1 MAAMRRIAARC
12 GVLIARALLL
22 ALLVFLP
29 VTVATQTA
37 PAQADPAG
45 PAPAQAPAEETPPEA
60 AAAEQ
65 ATVAEPAP
73 ETPSADASDGADPVA
88 EAAVEPDAPVAAP
101 AASPAARKL
110 IRDTL
115 ADDIAGAGYDELR
128 AEARRLGL
136 DDGGSRREL
145 QARLR
150 RFFALTEA
158 TQPPSQPAQ
167 LVDVRQAAHA
177 EYRSD
182 AAAGGSY
189 LVLRGDVEL
198 VVHDT
203 EADTEH
209 VIRADEVVYQ
219 HDAELLSARGG
230 VEYVVSHGDGEPQLV
245 GAASL
250 AFDLATSK
258 AVFVNGFTR
267 QQRDGGAGPVTFTF
281 AGDTITR
288 LADATIILDGA
299 RFTSSPDPGLPN
311 YEVRAQRMWLLAPGE
326 WGLQG
331 ATLSVG
337 GVPVLYLPFF
347 FLPGDEMVFRPA
359 LGVRDREGLFVNTT
373 LYLIGRRPPEDE
385 PLSVLSLTTPGQY
398 REELHGLFLRRVPTD
413 TPPPDEHY
421 LKLML
426 DLYAR
431 LGLFAG
437 VAGDLPLAESG
448 ALEFLLGV
456 ARSRSIW
463 PVGGSLIATDPVSGR
478 SYWHDSSLF
487 GVTLPLRYGLELAGN
502 LALPEAALT
511 GRLELFSDPDFVTD
525 FGNREER
532 FNWPALIGFK
542 AATEEEP
549 TRRSNL
555 SWDLNARAD
564 FSRLM
569 AADRGAPRLVDQL
582 RLRNAGVRW
591 LWHSR
596 TAAAAGASAGARYD
610 PTRTF
615 FYPSSLRLPLFAQM
629 GGTLLRL
636 PASRAGADQ
645 ADPPDLPGGGL
656 RPRSGAVPAAQD
668 TPAARQPATR
678 GTAPESGEPQALPQS
693 SARSRPRQEAA
704 VRLRY
709 DLRPGVTFEGTHD
722 SADWI
727 TARDVDHTLQ
737 SATVQVAHTTLLQH
751 DADLFGGL
759 LGLDNSL
766 RNTIALQSLV
776 HSADSLPEE
785 QRERLTVETRSRS
798 GATVSLGNRLTL
810 RPLLGQPAWERS
822 ALTYD
827 LDLRLL
833 NVAYVATDDDFR
845 TRWGGW
851 DVDGITRHRLQGV
864 TAVQV
869 ADFPQR
875 LTLSAD
881 LPPRPMFL
889 SASLGLNAGDVSA
902 SASSGLRCRDDPRT
916 TMEDESRSTLQ
927 ECAEWAPQ
935 PLNLSLEA
943 KPLEPL
949 SLRQQLSIDLAYR
962 RIPEDP
968 PAVRVA
974 RSVSSLRL
982 GGLSASLIALP
993 QQRMGREDETL
1004 GLQQLRIDY
1013 AETLGPSYLWRNR
1026 IKLEFTA
1033 RSGWTVNFPD
1043 PRSNRFTFS
1052 TAIAAQVHEFLDLTF
1067 ATASSNERTYLY
1079 VPGWAEDAG
1088 QEPLSPIED
1097 LLWSFAFWDDSLRR
1111 RSNFKIDRMSLSA
1124 VHHLQDW
1131 DLTFA
1136 YIARPKAQ
1144 EDGTIALSSEFSI
1157 VVQWLPVPEIRSRVG
1172 GDDESF
1178 SISE

>member
-1 MAAMRRIAARC
+1 MLA
-12 GVLIARALLL
+12 GALLL
-22 ALLVFLP
+22 AALMFLP
-29 VTVATQTA
+29 LTVATQTA
-37 PAQADPAG
+37 PAEG
-45 PAPAQAPAEETPPEA
+45 APEETTPA
-60 AAAEQ
+60 AAAS
-65 ATVAEPAP
+65 EPALDP
-73 ETPSADASDGADPVA
+73 PAADPSEGGGPVA
-88 EAAVEPDAPVAAP
+88 EAALEPEPPVAAS
-101 AASPAARKL
+101 AASPAAQRL

-115 ADDIAGAGYDELR
+115 ADDIAGAGYDELQ

-136 DDGGSRREL
+136 DDSGSRGEL

-150 RFFALTEA
+150 RYYALPAVTR
-158 TQPPSQPAQ
+158 PPSRPAQ
-167 LVDVRQAAHA
+167 AVEVRQAAHA

-182 AAAGGSY
+182 AATGGSS

-198 VVHDT
+198 VVRDA
-203 EADTEH
+203 EADAEH
-209 VIRADEVVYQ
+209 VIRADEVIYQ

-230 VEYVVSHGDGEPQLV
+230 VEYVVTHGDGEPQTV

-258 AVFVNGFTR
+258 AVFVSGFTR
-267 QQRDGGAGPVTFTF
+267 QQRDGVAGPVTFF
-281 AGDTITR
+281 FGGDTITR
-288 LADATIILDGA
+288 LADATIVLDGA
-299 RFTSSPDPGLPN
+299 RFTSSDPRLPN
-311 YEVRAQRMWLLAPGE
+311 YEVSAERMWLLAPGE

-385 PLSVLSLTTPGQY
+385 PLSVLSLATPGQY
-398 REELHGLFLRRVPTD
+398 REELRGLFLHRVPTD

-431 LGLFAG
+431 LGLFGG
-437 VAGDLPLAESG
+437 VAGDLPLSDNG
-448 ALEFLLGV
+448 RLEFQVGM

-463 PVGGSLIATDPVSGR
+463 PLGGSLIATDPVSGR

-487 GVTLPLRYGLELAGN
+487 GVTLPLRYGLELEGN
-502 LALPEAALT
+502 LALPDVSLT
-511 GRLELFSDPDFVTD
+511 GRVELFSDPEFTTD

-532 FNWPALIGFK
+532 FNWPALIGFE
-542 AATEEEP
+542 AAAEDAP
-549 TRRSNL
+549 TRRTNL

-564 FSRLM
+564 FSRLL
-569 AADRGAPRLVDQL
+569 ATGGSSPRPFDQL

-596 TAAAAGASAGARYD
+596 TAAAPGTSAGARYD

-615 FYPSSLRLPLFAQM
+615 FYPSSLRLPLFAQV

-636 PASRAGADQ
+636 PASPAGAAQEDQ
-645 ADPPDLPGGGL
+645 PDLPGGRL
-656 RPRSGAVPAAQD
+656 RPRSGTVPAAAE
-668 TPAARQPATR
+668 TPPEPEPPAR
-678 GTAPESGEPQALPQS
+678 GTAPESAAPEALPQS
-693 SARSRPRQEAA
+693 STRSRPRQEST

-709 DLRPGVTFEGTHD
+709 DVRPGVTLEGIHD
-722 SADWI
+722 STDWI
-727 TARDVDHTLQ
+727 TARDVDHALR
-737 SATVQVAHTTLLQH
+737 SATVQVAHTTLVQH
-751 DADLFGGL
+751 DADLYGGA
-759 LGLDNSL
+759 LGLANSL
-766 RNTIALQSLV
+766 RHTIALQSLV
-776 HSADSLPEE
+776 HAADSMPDQ
-785 QRERLTVETRSRS
+785 QREQLSDETRSRS
-798 GATVSLGNRLTL
+798 GTTVSLGNRLTL
-810 RPLLGQPAWERS
+810 RPLLGQPAWQRS

-833 NVAYVATDDDFR
+833 NVAYVAADEEFR
-845 TRWGGW
+845 TRWGAW
-851 DVDGITRHRLQGV
+851 DADGITRHRLA
-864 TAVQV
+864 AVAALQV
-869 ADFPQR
+869 ADSPQR

-881 LPPRPMFL
+881 LPPRPLFM
-889 SASLGLNAGDVSA
+889 SASLALEAGDVSA

-916 TMEDESRSTLQ
+916 SMEDESRSTLQ
-927 ECAEWAPQ
+927 ECAEWEPQ

-962 RIPEDP
+962 RVPEDP
-968 PAVRVA
+968 PEARVA

-993 QQRMGREDETL
+993 LPRMGREEETL
-1004 GLQQLRIDY
+1004 GLQQLRIDF

-1026 IKLEFTA
+1026 VELEFTA
-1033 RSGWTVNFPD
+1033 RTGWTVNFPD
-1043 PRSNRFTFS
+1043 PRGNRFTFS
-1052 TAIAAQVHEFLDLTF
+1052 TALTARVHEFLDLTF
-1067 ATASSNERTYLY
+1067 ATASSNDRTYLY
-1079 VPGWAEDAG
+1079 VPGWARDAG

-1097 LLWSFAFWDDSLRR
+1097 LLWSFALWDDSLRR
-1111 RSNFKIDRMSLSA
+1111 RSNFKIDRVSLSA

-1136 YIARPKAQ
+1136 YTARPRAQ
-1144 EDGTIALSSEFSI
+1144 DDGTVALASEFSV

-1172 GDDESF
+1172 ADDEEF
-1178 SISE
+1178 FISE

>member
-1 MAAMRRIAARC
+1 MLGGALMLA
-12 GVLIARALLL
+12 VLL
-22 ALLVFLP
+22 FLP
-29 VTVATQTA
+29 PTVATQTA
-37 PAQADPAG
+37 PAQADPPAPDP
-45 PAPAQAPAEETPPEA
+45 PAPAPTRSQPA
-60 AAAEQ
+60 
-65 ATVAEPAP
+65 ATAEPAP
-73 ETPSADASDGADPVA
+73 DPPSADASDGGAPVA
-88 EAAVEPDAPVAAP
+88 AAAAEPAVPVAAP

-110 IRDTL
+110 IRATL

-136 DDGGSRREL
+136 DDRGSRRAL

-150 RFFALTEA
+150 RFYALPEVSG
-158 TQPPSQPAQ
+158 PPSRPARV
-167 LVDVRQAAHA
+167 VDVRQAVHA

-182 AAAGGSY
+182 PATGGNY

-198 VVHDT
+198 VVQDV

-209 VIRADEVVYQ
+209 AIRADEVIYH

-230 VEYVVSHGDGEPQLV
+230 VEYVVTQGDGEPQRV
-245 GAASL
+245 GAAGL

-258 AVFVNGFTR
+258 AVFVDGFTR
-267 QQRDGGAGPVTFTF
+267 QQRDGVAGPVTFSF

-299 RFTSSPDPGLPN
+299 RFTSSADPRLPN

-373 LYLIGRRPPEDE
+373 LYLIGRRPPDDE
-385 PLSVLSLTTPGQY
+385 PLSVLSLTAPGQY
-398 REELHGLFLRRVPTD
+398 DEELRGLFLRRVPTD
-413 TPPPDEHY
+413 DPPSDEHY

-426 DLYAR
+426 DLYSR
-431 LGLFAG
+431 LGLFTG
-437 VAGDLPLAESG
+437 VAGDLPLAADG
-448 ALEFLLGV
+448 TLEFRLGV

-463 PVGGSLIATDPVSGR
+463 PLGGSFISSDPVSGR
-478 SYWHDSSLF
+478 SHWHDSSLF
-487 GVTLPLRYGLELAGN
+487 GVTLPLRYELELAGD
-502 LALPEAALT
+502 LTLPDASLS
-511 GRLELFSDPDFVTD
+511 GRVELFSDPDFTTD

-542 AATEEEP
+542 AATEEDP
-549 TRRSNL
+549 TRRTNL

-564 FSRLM
+564 LSRLL
-569 AADRGAPRLVDQL
+569 AAGRSAPRPIDQL

-596 TAAAAGASAGARYD
+596 TAAAPGTSAGARYD

-615 FYPSSLRLPLFAQM
+615 FYPSSLRVPLFVQM

-636 PASRAGADQ
+636 PASPADAVQ
-645 ADPPDLPGGGL
+645 EDPPELPGGRL
-656 RPRSGAVPAAQD
+656 RPRAGTEPAPEE
-668 TPAARQPATR
+668 TPPEPVAPAR
-678 GTAPESGEPQALPQS
+678 GTAPESAAPEALPQS
-693 SARSRPRQEAA
+693 SARSRPQQEST

-722 SADWI
+722 SARWF
-727 TARDVDHTLQ
+727 TAREVDHALE
-737 SATVQVAHTTLLQH
+737 SATVQVAHTTLVRH
-751 DADLFGGL
+751 DADLYGGV
-759 LGLDNSL
+759 LGLANSL
-766 RNTIALQSLV
+766 RHTIALQSLV
-776 HSADSLPEE
+776 HTAETMPDQ
-785 QRERLTVETRSRS
+785 QRERLDIQTRSRS
-798 GATVSLGNRLTL
+798 GSTVSLGNRLTL

-822 ALTYD
+822 AVTYD

-833 NVAYVATDDDFR
+833 DVAYVEADDDFR
-845 TRWGGW
+845 SRWGSW
-851 DVDGITRHRLQGV
+851 DVDGITRHRLA
-864 TAVQV
+864 AVAALQV

-889 SASLGLNAGDVSA
+889 SAALALSAGDVTA
-902 SASSGLRCRDDPRT
+902 AASSGLRCRDDPRT
-916 TMEDESRSTLQ
+916 SMEDESRATLD

-962 RIPEDP
+962 RLPEDP
-968 PAVRVA
+968 PAARVA

-993 QQRMGREDETL
+993 LQRMGRDEETL
-1004 GLQQLRIDY
+1004 GLQQLRFDY
-1013 AETLGPSYLWRNR
+1013 TETLGPGYLWRNR

-1033 RSGWTVNFPD
+1033 RAGWTVNFPD

-1052 TAIAAQVHEFLDLTF
+1052 TAFTARVHEFLDLTF
-1067 ATASSNERTYLY
+1067 ATASSNERTYRY
-1079 VPGWAEDAG
+1079 FPDWARDAG
-1088 QEPLSPIED
+1088 EEPLNPIED
-1097 LLWSFAFWDDSLRR
+1097 LLWSFAFWDESLRL
-1111 RSNFKIDRMSLSA
+1111 RSNFKIDRLSLSA

-1131 DLTFA
+1131 DLTFD
-1136 YIARPKAQ
+1136 YSVRPRAQ
-1144 EDGTIALSSEFSI
+1144 EDGIIALSSEFSI
-1157 VVQWLPVPEIRSRVG
+1157 VVQWLPVPEIRSLVG
-1172 GDDESF
+1172 GDDEEF
-1178 SISE
+1178 FISE

>member
-1 MAAMRRIAARC
+1 ML
-12 GVLIARALLL
+12 GGALML
-22 ALLVFLP
+22 ATLMFLP
-29 VTVATQTA
+29 LTVATQTA
-37 PAQADPAG
+37 PARTDPPEPDP
-45 PAPAQAPAEETPPEA
+45 PAPTPAEAAPEGTPPA
-60 AAAEQ
+60 ATASEQ
-65 ATVAEPAP
+65 ATASERTTAAEPALKNP
-73 ETPSADASDGADPVA
+73 PADASDGAAPVV
-88 EAAVEPDAPVAAP
+88 EAAAEPELPVVAP
-101 AASPAARKL
+101 AASPAAREL
-110 IRDTL
+110 IRATL

-136 DDGGSRREL
+136 DDRGSRRDL
-145 QARLR
+145 QVRLR
-150 RFFALTEA
+150 RFYALPEVSGPTV
-158 TQPPSQPAQ
+158 PPAQ
-167 LVDVRQAAHA
+167 VVEVRQAAHA

-182 AAAGGSY
+182 AATGGSY
-189 LVLRGDVEL
+189 LVLRGDVDL
-198 VVHDT
+198 VVRDT
-203 EADTEH
+203 ETDTEH
-209 VIRADEVVYQ
+209 VIRADEVIYQ
-219 HDAELLSARGG
+219 HDAELLSARGE
-230 VEYVVSHGDGEPQLV
+230 VEYEVTQGDGEPQLV

-267 QQRDGGAGPVTFTF
+267 QQRDGDAGPVTFTF

-299 RFTSSPDPGLPN
+299 RFTSSHDPRLPN
-311 YEVRAQRMWLLAPGE
+311 YEVSAQRMWLFAPGE
-326 WGLQG
+326 WGLQA

-359 LGVRDREGLFVNTT
+359 FGVRDREGLFVNTT
-373 LYLIGRRPPEDE
+373 LYLIGRRPPGDE
-385 PLSVLSLTTPGQY
+385 PLSVLSPDDPGQY
-398 REELHGLFLRRVPTD
+398 REELRGLFLRRVPTD

-431 LGLFAG
+431 LGLFMG

-448 ALEFLLGV
+448 ALEFQVGV

-463 PVGGSLIATDPVSGR
+463 PLGGSRIASDPVSGR

-487 GVTLPLRYGLELAGN
+487 GVTLPLRYGMELAGN
-502 LALPEAALT
+502 LALPDVSLS
-511 GRLELFSDPDFVTD
+511 GRVELFSDPDFTTD

-532 FNWPALIGFK
+532 FNWPALIGFT
-542 AATEEEP
+542 AAVEDAP
-549 TRRSNL
+549 ARRTNL
-555 SWDLNARAD
+555 SWDLDTRAD
-564 FSRLM
+564 FSRLLT
-569 AADRGAPRLVDQL
+569 AGRSASRPVDSL

-596 TAAAAGASAGARYD
+596 TAAAPGTSAGARYD

-629 GGTLLRL
+629 GGTLLQL
-636 PASRAGADQ
+636 PASPAGTVQD
-645 ADPPDLPGGGL
+645 DPPDLPGGRL
-656 RPRSGAVPAAQD
+656 RPRSGTAPATEE
-668 TPAARQPATR
+668 TPAGPEPPARGAAPQSS
-678 GTAPESGEPQALPQS
+678 APEALPQS
-693 SARSRPRQEAA
+693 SARSRPRQEST

-722 SADWI
+722 SAGWT
-727 TARDVDHTLQ
+727 TARDVDHALE
-737 SATVQVAHTTLLQH
+737 SATVQVAHTTLVQH
-751 DADLFGGL
+751 DADLYGGV

-766 RNTIALQSLV
+766 RNTMALQSLV
-776 HSADSLPEE
+776 HTAATMPDQ

-798 GATVSLGNRLTL
+798 AITVSLGNRLTL
-810 RPLLGQPAWERS
+810 RPLLRQPAWERS

-833 NVAYVATDDDFR
+833 NVAYVDTDDDFR
-845 TRWGGW
+845 TRWGSW
-851 DVDGITRHRLQGV
+851 DVDAITRHRLAAV
-864 TAVQV
+864 AAVQV

-889 SASLGLNAGDVSA
+889 SASLALSAGDVSA
-902 SASSGLRCRDDPRT
+902 SASTGLRCRDDPRT
-916 TMEDESRSTLQ
+916 DVEDESRSTLE

-949 SLRQQLSIDLAYR
+949 SLRQRLSIDLAYR
-962 RIPEDP
+962 RVPEDP
-968 PAVRVA
+968 PAARVA

-982 GGLSASLIALP
+982 GGLNASLIALP
-993 QQRMGREDETL
+993 LPRVGREEETL
-1004 GLQQLRIDY
+1004 GLQQFRIDY

-1026 IKLEFTA
+1026 IRLEFTVGA
-1033 RSGWTVNFPD
+1033 GWTVNFPD
-1043 PRSNRFTFS
+1043 PRSNHFTFS
-1052 TAIAAQVHEFLDLTF
+1052 TALAARVHEFLDLSF

-1088 QEPLSPIED
+1088 QEPLSPVED
-1097 LLWSFAFWDDSLRR
+1097 LLWSFAFWDDGLRR
-1111 RSNFKIDRMSLSA
+1111 RSNFKIDRMSVSA

-1136 YIARPKAQ
+1136 YTARPKAQ
-1144 EDGTIALSSEFSI
+1144 DDGTVALSSEFSV

-1172 GDDESF
+1172 ADDEEF
-1178 SISE
+1178 FISE

>member
-1 MAAMRRIAARC
+1 MI
-12 GVLIARALLL
+12 
-22 ALLVFLP
+22 LP

-37 PAQADPAG
+37 PAE
-45 PAPAQAPAEETPPEA
+45 PAPEETPPATAVPEPPSVDASDDGNPVVEA
-60 AAAEQ
+60 AAAPQ
-65 ATVAEPAP
+65 V
-73 ETPSADASDGADPVA
+73 
-88 EAAVEPDAPVAAP
+88 PVAAP
-101 AASPAARKL
+101 AASPAAREL
-110 IRDTL
+110 IRATL

-136 DDGGSRREL
+136 DDRGSRRDL

-150 RFFALTEA
+150 RFYALPE
-158 TQPPSQPAQ
+158 QSRPPSQPAQ
-167 LVDVRQAAHA
+167 VVDVRRAVHA
-177 EYRSD
+177 EYRT
-182 AAAGGSY
+182 AAATGGSY

-198 VVHDT
+198 VVQDA

-209 VIRADEVVYQ
+209 VIRADEVIYH

-230 VEYVVSHGDGEPQLV
+230 VEYVVTQGDGEPQRV

-258 AVFVNGFTR
+258 AVFVDGFTR
-267 QQRDGGAGPVTFTF
+267 QQRDGVAGPVTFSF

-288 LADATIILDGA
+288 LADGTIILDGA
-299 RFTSSPDPGLPN
+299 RFTSSEPRLPN

-359 LGVRDREGLFVNTT
+359 VGVRDREGLFVNTT
-373 LYLIGRRPPEDE
+373 LYLIGRRPPDDE
-385 PLSVLSLTTPGQY
+385 PLSVLSLTAPGQY
-398 REELHGLFLRRVPTD
+398 DEELRGLFLRRVPTD
-413 TPPPDEHY
+413 DPPSDEHY

-431 LGLFAG
+431 LGMFTG
-437 VAGDLPLAESG
+437 VAGNLPLAEDG
-448 ALEFLLGV
+448 TLEFQLGV

-463 PVGGSLIATDPVSGR
+463 PLGGSFIASDPVSGR
-478 SYWHDSSLF
+478 SHWHHSSLF
-487 GVTLPLRYGLELAGN
+487 GVTLPLRYGLELDGN
-502 LALPEAALT
+502 LTLPDVSLT
-511 GRLELFSDPDFVTD
+511 GRVELFSDPDFTTD

-532 FNWPALIGFK
+532 FNWPALLGFN
-542 AATEEEP
+542 AASEDAP
-549 TRRSNL
+549 TRRTNL

-564 FSRLM
+564 FSRLL
-569 AADRGAPRLVDQL
+569 AAGRSAPRPIDQL

-596 TAAAAGASAGARYD
+596 TAAAPGTSAGARYD

-636 PASRAGADQ
+636 PAGPADTVQ
-645 ADPPDLPGGGL
+645 DDQPDLPGGRL
-656 RPRSGAVPAAQD
+656 RPPEELPAEPEPRA
-668 TPAARQPATR
+668 R
-678 GTAPESGEPQALPQS
+678 GTAPDSAAPEALPQS
-693 SARSRPRQEAA
+693 STRSRPQQEST

-722 SADWI
+722 SARWI
-727 TARDVDHTLQ
+727 TVRDVDHALE
-737 SATVQVAHTTLLQH
+737 SATVQVAHTTLVQH
-751 DADLFGGL
+751 DADLYGGV

-766 RNTIALQSLV
+766 RNTITLQSLV
-776 HSADSLPEE
+776 HTAETMPDQ
-785 QRERLTVETRSRS
+785 QRERLTVATRSRS
-798 GATVSLGNRLTL
+798 GITVSLGNRLTL
-810 RPLLGQPAWERS
+810 RPLLGRPAWERS
-822 ALTYD
+822 AVTYD

-833 NVAYVATDDDFR
+833 NVAYVETDDDFR
-845 TRWGGW
+845 SRWGSW
-851 DVDGITRHRLQGV
+851 DVDGITRHRLA
-864 TAVQV
+864 AVAALQV
-869 ADFPQR
+869 ADSPQR

-889 SASLGLNAGDVSA
+889 SAGLALSAGDVTA
-902 SASSGLRCRDDPRT
+902 SASTGLRCRDDPRT
-916 TMEDESRSTLQ
+916 SMEDESRSTL
-927 ECAEWAPQ
+927 EDCAEWTPQ

-962 RIPEDP
+962 RVPEDP
-968 PAVRVA
+968 PVARVA

-982 GGLSASLIALP
+982 GGLNASLIALP
-993 QQRMGREDETL
+993 LQRMGRDEETL

-1013 AETLGPSYLWRNR
+1013 TETLGPSYLWRNR
-1026 IKLEFTA
+1026 IRLEFTA
-1033 RSGWTVNFPD
+1033 RAGWTVNFPD

-1052 TAIAAQVHEFLDLTF
+1052 TGLTARVHEFLDLTF

-1079 VPGWAEDAG
+1079 VPTWAREAG
-1088 QEPLSPIED
+1088 QEPLNPIED
-1097 LLWSFAFWDDSLRR
+1097 LLWSFAFWDDSLRL
-1111 RSNFKIDRMSLSA
+1111 RSNFKVDRLSLSA

-1131 DLTFA
+1131 DLTFD
-1136 YIARPKAQ
+1136 YSVRPRAQ
-1144 EDGTIALSSEFSI
+1144 EDGIIALSSEFSI
-1157 VVQWLPVPEIRSRVG
+1157 VVQWLPVPEIRSLVG
-1172 GDDESF
+1172 AEDEEF
-1178 SISE
+1178 FISE

>member
-1 MAAMRRIAARC
+1 ME
-12 GVLIARALLL
+12 
-22 ALLVFLP
+22 P
-29 VTVATQTA
+29 
-37 PAQADPAG
+37 
-45 PAPAQAPAEETPPEA
+45 
-60 AAAEQ
+60 AAEPQ
-65 ATVAEPAP
+65 V
-73 ETPSADASDGADPVA
+73 
-88 EAAVEPDAPVAAP
+88 PVAAS
-101 AASPAARKL
+101 AASPAARAL
-110 IRDTL
+110 IRATL

-136 DDGGSRREL
+136 DDRGSRRDL

-150 RFFALTEA
+150 RFHALPEVSVT
-158 TQPPSQPAQ
+158 PSQPAQ
-167 LVDVRQAAHA
+167 VVDVRQAVHA

-182 AAAGGSY
+182 AATGGSY

-198 VVHDT
+198 VVQDA
-203 EADTEH
+203 EADAEH
-209 VIRADEVVYQ
+209 VIRADEVIYH

-230 VEYVVSHGDGEPQLV
+230 VEYVVAHGDGEPQLV

-258 AVFVNGFTR
+258 AVFVDGFTR
-267 QQRDGGAGPVTFTF
+267 QQRDGVAGPVTFSF

-299 RFTSSPDPGLPN
+299 RFTSSADPRLPN

-331 ATLSVG
+331 ATLLVG

-373 LYLIGRRPPEDE
+373 LYLIGRRPPDDE
-385 PLSVLSLTTPGQY
+385 PLSVLSLTAPGQY
-398 REELHGLFLRRVPTD
+398 DEELRGLFLRRVPTD
-413 TPPPDEHY
+413 DPPADEHY

-431 LGLFAG
+431 LGLFTG
-437 VAGDLPLAESG
+437 VAGDLPLADDG
-448 ALEFLLGV
+448 ALQFQLGV

-463 PVGGSLIATDPVSGR
+463 PLGGSFIASDPVSGR
-478 SYWHDSSLF
+478 SHWHDSSLF

-502 LALPEAALT
+502 LTLPDVSLT
-511 GRLELFSDPDFVTD
+511 GSVELFSDPDFTTD

-532 FNWPALIGFK
+532 FNWPALLGFK
-542 AATEEEP
+542 AATEDAP
-549 TRRSNL
+549 TRRTNL
-555 SWDLNARAD
+555 SWDLDARAD
-564 FSRLM
+564 FSRM
-569 AADRGAPRLVDQL
+569 LVAGRSPPGPIDQL

-596 TAAAAGASAGARYD
+596 TAAAPGTSAGARYD

-615 FYPSSLRLPLFAQM
+615 FYPSSLRLPLFVQM

-636 PASRAGADQ
+636 PASPGGTVQ
-645 ADPPDLPGGGL
+645 EDPPDLPGGRL
-656 RPRSGAVPAAQD
+656 RPRSGTEP
-668 TPAARQPATR
+668 
-678 GTAPESGEPQALPQS
+678 APEGTREPEPQAAAPEALPQS
-693 SARSRPRQEAA
+693 STRSRPQQEST

-722 SADWI
+722 SARWI
-727 TARDVDHTLQ
+727 TVRDVDNALE
-737 SATVQVAHTTLLQH
+737 SATVQVAHTTLVRH
-751 DADLFGGL
+751 DADLYGGV

-766 RNTIALQSLV
+766 RHTVALQSLV
-776 HSADSLPEE
+776 HTAETMPDQ
-785 QRERLTVETRSRS
+785 QRERLTVQTRSRS
-798 GATVSLGNRLTL
+798 SSTVSLGNRLTL

-822 ALTYD
+822 AVTYD

-833 NVAYVATDDDFR
+833 NVAYVEADDDFR
-845 TRWGGW
+845 SRWGSW
-851 DVDGITRHRLQGV
+851 DVDGITRNRLA
-864 TAVQV
+864 AVAALQV
-869 ADFPQR
+869 ADSPQR

-889 SASLGLNAGDVSA
+889 SAGLALSAGDVTA
-902 SASSGLRCRDDPRT
+902 SASTGLRCRDDPRT
-916 TMEDESRSTLQ
+916 SLEDESRSTL
-927 ECAEWAPQ
+927 EDCAEWAPQ

-962 RIPEDP
+962 RVPEDP
-968 PAVRVA
+968 PAARVA

-982 GGLSASLIALP
+982 GGLNASLIALP
-993 QQRMGREDETL
+993 LQRMGRDEETL

-1013 AETLGPSYLWRNR
+1013 TETLGPGYLWRNR
-1026 IKLEFTA
+1026 IRLEFTA
-1033 RSGWTVNFPD
+1033 RAGWTVNFPD

-1052 TAIAAQVHEFLDLTF
+1052 TAFTARVHEFLDLTF
-1067 ATASSNERTYLY
+1067 ATASSNERTYRY
-1079 VPGWAEDAG
+1079 FPDWAREAG
-1088 QEPLSPIED
+1088 QEPLNPIED
-1097 LLWSFAFWDDSLRR
+1097 LLWSFAFWDDNLRL
-1111 RSNFKIDRMSLSA
+1111 RSNFKVDRLSLSA

-1131 DLTFA
+1131 DLTFD
-1136 YIARPKAQ
+1136 YSVRPRAQ
-1144 EDGTIALSSEFSI
+1144 EDGVIALSSEFSI
-1157 VVQWLPVPEIRSRVG
+1157 VVQWLPVPEIRSLVG
-1172 GDDESF
+1172 GDDEEF
-1178 SISE
+1178 FISE

>member
-1 MAAMRRIAARC
+1 MA
-12 GVLIARALLL
+12 ALLL
-22 ALLVFLP
+22 LP
-29 VTVATQTA
+29 RIVATQTA
-37 PAQADPAG
+37 PVQDP
-45 PAPAQAPAEETPPEA
+45 PDA
-60 AAAEQ
+60 AAAATAPEQ
-65 ATVAEPAP
+65 ATAAEPAAA
-73 ETPSADASDGADPVA
+73 TPSADATDGATAVVEASAEPQVPV
-88 EAAVEPDAPVAAP
+88 VAP

-110 IRDTL
+110 IRATL

-136 DDGGSRREL
+136 DDRGSRRDL

-150 RFFALTEA
+150 RFYALPEEVSG
-158 TQPPSQPAQ
+158 PPSQPAQ
-167 LVDVRQAAHA
+167 VVDVRQAVHA
-177 EYRSD
+177 EYRGD
-182 AAAGGSY
+182 AATGGSY
-189 LVLRGDVEL
+189 LVLRGAVEL
-198 VVHDT
+198 VVQD
-203 EADTEH
+203 ADADSEH
-209 VIRADEVVYQ
+209 VIRADEVIYH

-230 VEYVVSHGDGEPQLV
+230 VEYVVTHGDGEPQLV

-258 AVFVNGFTR
+258 AVFVDGFTR
-267 QQRDGGAGPVTFTF
+267 QQRDGVAGPVTFSF

-299 RFTSSPDPGLPN
+299 RFTSSHPRLPN
-311 YEVRAQRMWLLAPGE
+311 YEVRAERMWLLAPGE

-331 ATLSVG
+331 ATLYVG

-347 FLPGDEMVFRPA
+347 FLPGDEMVLRPA

-398 REELHGLFLRRVPTD
+398 REELRGLFLRRVPTD
-413 TPPPDEHY
+413 EPPSDEHY

-448 ALEFLLGV
+448 ALEFQLGV

-463 PVGGSLIATDPVSGR
+463 PLGGSLIASDPVSGR

-502 LALPEAALT
+502 LALPDVSLT
-511 GRLELFSDPDFVTD
+511 GRVELFSDPEFTTD

-532 FNWPALIGFK
+532 FNWPALIGFT
-542 AATEEEP
+542 AAAEDAP
-549 TRRSNL
+549 TRRTNL

-564 FSRLM
+564 FSGLLAPGRS
-569 AADRGAPRLVDQL
+569 APRPIDQL
-582 RLRNAGVRW
+582 SVRNAGVRW

-596 TAAAAGASAGARYD
+596 TAAAPGTSAGARHD

-636 PASRAGADQ
+636 PASPAGAVQ
-645 ADPPDLPGGGL
+645 EAPPDLPGGRL
-656 RPRSGAVPAAQD
+656 RPRSGMVSATEEAPTDPEPPA
-668 TPAARQPATR
+668 R
-678 GTAPESGEPQALPQS
+678 GTAPEAAAPEALPQS
-693 SARSRPRQEAA
+693 STRSRPQQEST

-722 SADWI
+722 SARWN
-727 TARDVDHTLQ
+727 TARDVDHALE
-737 SATVQVAHTTLLQH
+737 SATVQVAHTTLVQH
-751 DADLFGGL
+751 DADLYGGV

-766 RNTIALQSLV
+766 RNTITLQSLV
-776 HSADSLPEE
+776 HTAENMPDP

-798 GATVSLGNRLTL
+798 GITVSLGNRLTL
-810 RPLLGQPAWERS
+810 RPLLGQPALERS
-822 ALTYD
+822 AVTYD

-833 NVAYVATDDDFR
+833 NLAYVAADEDFR
-845 TRWGGW
+845 TRWGSW
-851 DVDGITRHRLQGV
+851 DIDGITRHRLA
-864 TAVQV
+864 AVAALQV

-881 LPPRPMFL
+881 LPPRPMLL
-889 SASLGLNAGDVSA
+889 SAGLALSAGDVSA
-902 SASSGLRCRDDPRT
+902 SASTGVRCRDDPRT
-916 TMEDESRSTLQ
+916 GMEDESRSPLG
-927 ECAEWAPQ
+927 ECAEWEPQ

-962 RIPEDP
+962 RVPEDA
-968 PAVRVA
+968 PAARVA

-982 GGLSASLIALP
+982 GGLNASLIALP
-993 QQRMGREDETL
+993 LQRTGREEETL

-1013 AETLGPSYLWRNR
+1013 TETLGPSYLWRDR
-1026 IKLEFTA
+1026 IRLEFTA
-1033 RSGWTVNFPD
+1033 RAGWTVNFPD

-1052 TAIAAQVHEFLDLTF
+1052 TAFTARVHEFLDLTF
-1067 ATASSNERTYLY
+1067 ATASSNERTYRY
-1079 VPGWAEDAG
+1079 FPDWARDAG
-1088 QEPLSPIED
+1088 QEPLNPIED
-1097 LLWSFAFWDDSLRR
+1097 LLWSFAFWDDSLRL
-1111 RSNFKIDRMSLSA
+1111 RSNFKIDRLSLSA

-1131 DLTFA
+1131 DLTFD
-1136 YIARPKAQ
+1136 YSVRPRAQ
-1144 EDGTIALSSEFSI
+1144 EDGVIALSSEFSI
-1157 VVQWLPVPEIRSRVG
+1157 VVQWLPVPEIRSSLG
-1172 GDDESF
+1172 GDDDEF
-1178 SISE
+1178 FISE

>member
-1 MAAMRRIAARC
+1 MRRIAAR
-12 GVLIARALLL
+12 GRRRRALLGGAVML
-22 ALLVFLP
+22 AALLFLP
-29 VTVATQTA
+29 LTVATQNA
-37 PAQADPAG
+37 
-45 PAPAQAPAEETPPEA
+45 PAPADPPDPDPAEPAPAAAVPERAPPA
-60 AAAEQ
+60 ATAPEQAAE
-65 ATVAEPAP
+65 AGPAP
-73 ETPSADASDGADPVA
+73 ETPSGDAPEGAAPDV
-88 EAAVEPDAPVAAP
+88 EAAAQPRVPVTAP
-101 AASPAARKL
+101 AASPAAREL
-110 IRDTL
+110 IRATL

-136 DDGGSRREL
+136 DDRGNRRAL

-150 RFFALTEA
+150 RFYALPEVSG
-158 TQPPSQPAQ
+158 PPSQPARV
-167 LVDVRQAAHA
+167 VDVRQAVHA

-182 AAAGGSY
+182 PATGGSH

-198 VVHDT
+198 VVQDA
-203 EADTEH
+203 EAETEH
-209 VIRADEVVYQ
+209 VIRADEVIYH

-230 VEYVVSHGDGEPQLV
+230 VEYVVTHGAGEPQRV

-258 AVFVNGFTR
+258 AVFVDGFTR
-267 QQRDGGAGPVTFTF
+267 QQRDGVAGPVTFSF

-299 RFTSSPDPGLPN
+299 RFTSSDPRLPN

-373 LYLIGRRPPEDE
+373 LYLIGRRPPDDE
-385 PLSVLSLTTPGQY
+385 PFSVLSLAAPGQY
-398 REELHGLFLRRVPTD
+398 DEELRGLFLRRVPTD
-413 TPPPDEHY
+413 DPPADEHY

-431 LGLFAG
+431 LGLFTG
-437 VAGDLPLAESG
+437 VAADLPLAADG
-448 ALEFLLGV
+448 TLQFQLGV
-456 ARSRSIW
+456 ARSRSVWPLGGSFIASD
-463 PVGGSLIATDPVSGR
+463 PVGGR
-478 SYWHDSSLF
+478 SRWHDSSLF
-487 GVTLPLRYGLELAGN
+487 GVTLPLRYGVELDGN
-502 LALPEAALT
+502 LTLPEVSLT
-511 GRLELFSDPDFVTD
+511 GRVELFSDPDFTTD

-542 AATEEEP
+542 AAAEEEDA
-549 TRRSNL
+549 TRRTSL

-564 FSRLM
+564 FSRLL
-569 AADRGAPRLVDQL
+569 AAGRGAPRPLEQL

-596 TAAAAGASAGARYD
+596 TAAASGTSAGARYD

-636 PASRAGADQ
+636 PASPAGAVQ
-645 ADPPDLPGGGL
+645 EDPPDLPGGRL
-656 RPRSGAVPAAQD
+656 RPRP
-668 TPAARQPATR
+668 
-678 GTAPESGEPQALPQS
+678 GTAPAPAPEETPTEPEPRSAAREALPQS
-693 SARSRPRQEAA
+693 SARSRPRQEST
-704 VRLRY
+704 VRLSY

-722 SADWI
+722 SARWI
-727 TARDVDHTLQ
+727 TARDVDHALE
-737 SATVQVAHTTLLQH
+737 SATVQVAHTTLVRH
-751 DADLFGGL
+751 HADLYGGV

-766 RNTIALQSLV
+766 RHSIALQSLV
-776 HSADSLPEE
+776 HTAATMPEQ
-785 QRERLTVETRSRS
+785 QRERLTVQTRSRS
-798 GATVSLGNRLTL
+798 GSTVSLGNRLTL
-810 RPLLGQPAWERS
+810 RPLLRQPAWERS
-822 ALTYD
+822 AVTYD

-833 NVAYVATDDDFR
+833 NVAYVEADDDFR
-845 TRWGGW
+845 SRWGSW
-851 DVDGITRHRLQGV
+851 DVDGITRHRLA
-864 TAVQV
+864 AVAALQV
-869 ADFPQR
+869 ADSPQR

-881 LPPRPMFL
+881 LPPRPMLL
-889 SASLGLNAGDVSA
+889 SASVGLSAGDVTA

-916 TMEDESRSTLQ
+916 GMEDESKSTLQ

-949 SLRQQLSIDLAYR
+949 SLRQQLSVDLAYR
-962 RIPEDP
+962 RVPEDP
-968 PAVRVA
+968 PAARVA

-982 GGLSASLIALP
+982 GGLNASLIALP
-993 QQRMGREDETL
+993 LQRMGRDEETL

-1013 AETLGPSYLWRNR
+1013 TETLGPGYLWHNR
-1026 IKLEFTA
+1026 IMLQFTA
-1033 RSGWTVNFPD
+1033 RAGWTVNFPD

-1052 TAIAAQVHEFLDLTF
+1052 TALTARVHEFLDLTF
-1067 ATASSNERTYLY
+1067 ATASSNERTWRYF
-1079 VPGWAEDAG
+1079 PDWARDAG
-1088 QEPLSPIED
+1088 QEPLNPLED
-1097 LLWSFAFWDDSLRR
+1097 LLWSFAFWDDSLRL
-1111 RSNFKIDRMSLSA
+1111 RSNFKVDRVSLSA

-1136 YIARPKAQ
+1136 YSVRPRAQ
-1144 EDGTIALSSEFSI
+1144 EDGIIALSSEFSI
-1157 VVQWLPVPEIRSRVG
+1157 VVQWLPVPEIRSLVG
-1172 GDDESF
+1172 GDDEEF
-1178 SISE
+1178 FISE

>member
-1 MAAMRRIAARC
+1 MLA
-12 GVLIARALLL
+12 ALL
-22 ALLVFLP
+22 FLP
-29 VTVATQTA
+29 LTVATQTA
-37 PAQADPAG
+37 PAQADPPAPDP
-45 PAPAQAPAEETPPEA
+45 PAPAPTPS
-60 AAAEQ
+60 EQ
-65 ATVAEPAP
+65 ASTAEPAP
-73 ETPSADASDGADPVA
+73 DPPSADASDDGTPVA
-88 EAAVEPDAPVAAP
+88 EAAAEPRVPVAAP

-110 IRDTL
+110 IRATL
-115 ADDIAGAGYDELR
+115 AEDIAGAGYDELR

-136 DDGGSRREL
+136 DDRGRRRDL

-150 RFFALTEA
+150 RFYGLPEVSG
-158 TQPPSQPAQ
+158 PPAPPAQ
-167 LVDVRQAAHA
+167 VVDVRRAVQA

-182 AAAGGSY
+182 VATGGSQ
-189 LVLRGDVEL
+189 LVLRGAVEL
-198 VVHDT
+198 VVQDA
-203 EADTEH
+203 EAETEH
-209 VIRADEVVYQ
+209 VIRADEVIYH

-230 VEYVVSHGDGEPQLV
+230 VEYVVTHGTGEPQLV

-258 AVFVNGFTR
+258 AVFVDGFTR
-267 QQRDGGAGPVTFTF
+267 QQRDGVAGPVSFSF

-299 RFTSSPDPGLPN
+299 RFTSSVDPRLPN

-331 ATLSVG
+331 ATLFVG

-373 LYLIGRRPPEDE
+373 LYLIGRRPPDDE
-385 PLSVLSLTTPGQY
+385 PLSVLSLIAPGQY
-398 REELHGLFLRRVPTD
+398 REEQRGLFLRRVPTD
-413 TPPPDEHY
+413 DPPSDEHY

-431 LGLFAG
+431 LGLFTG
-437 VAGDLPLAESG
+437 VAGNLPLAEDG
-448 ALEFLLGV
+448 ALEFQLGV
-456 ARSRSIW
+456 ARSRSVW
-463 PVGGSLIATDPVSGR
+463 PLGGSFIATDPVSGR
-478 SYWHDSSLF
+478 SHWHDSSLF

-502 LALPEAALT
+502 LTLPDVSLT
-511 GRLELFSDPDFVTD
+511 GRVELFSDPDFTID

-532 FNWPALIGFK
+532 FNWPALLGFR
-542 AATEEEP
+542 AEAEDAP
-549 TRRSNL
+549 MRRTNL

-564 FSRLM
+564 FSGLL
-569 AADRGAPRLVDQL
+569 AAGRSAPRPLDRLLV
-582 RLRNAGVRW
+582 RNAGVRW

-596 TAAAAGASAGARYD
+596 TAAAPGTSAGARYD

-636 PASRAGADQ
+636 PASPAGAVPE
-645 ADPPDLPGGGL
+645 DPPDLPGGGL
-656 RPRSGAVPAAQD
+656 RPRPGTEPAPEETPPEAESPARGAAPEPAA
-668 TPAARQPATR
+668 
-678 GTAPESGEPQALPQS
+678 PEALPQS
-693 SARSRPRQEAA
+693 PTQSRPRQEST

-722 SADWI
+722 SARWI
-727 TARDVDHTLQ
+727 TPRDVDQALE
-737 SATVQVAHTTLLQH
+737 SATVQVAHTTLVQH
-751 DADLFGGL
+751 DADLYGGV

-776 HSADSLPEE
+776 HSAETMPDQ
-785 QRERLTVETRSRS
+785 QRERLTVATRSRS
-798 GATVSLGNRLTL
+798 GLTVSLGNRLTL
-810 RPLLGQPAWERS
+810 RPLLRRPAWEQS
-822 ALTYD
+822 VVTYD

-833 NVAYVATDDDFR
+833 NVAYVETDDDFR
-845 TRWGGW
+845 TRWGSW
-851 DVDGITRHRLQGV
+851 DVDGITRHRLAAG
-864 TAVQV
+864 AALQV
-869 ADFPQR
+869 ADLPQR

-889 SASLGLNAGDVSA
+889 SAGLALSAGDVTA
-902 SASSGLRCRDDPRT
+902 SASTGLRCRDDPRT
-916 TMEDESRSTLQ
+916 SMDDESRSTLD

-962 RIPEDP
+962 RVPEDP
-968 PAVRVA
+968 PAARVA

-982 GGLSASLIALP
+982 GGLNASLIALP
-993 QQRMGREDETL
+993 LQRIGRDEETL

-1013 AETLGPSYLWRNR
+1013 TETLGPGYLWRNR
-1026 IKLEFTA
+1026 IRLEFTA
-1033 RSGWTVNFPD
+1033 RAGWTVNFPD

-1052 TAIAAQVHEFLDLTF
+1052 TAFTARVHEFLDLTF
-1067 ATASSNERTYLY
+1067 ATASSNERTYRY
-1079 VPGWAEDAG
+1079 FPDWARDAG
-1088 QEPLSPIED
+1088 QEPLNPIQD
-1097 LLWSFAFWDDSLRR
+1097 LLWSFAFWDDSLRL
-1111 RSNFKIDRMSLSA
+1111 RSNFKIDRLSLSA

-1131 DLTFA
+1131 DLTFD
-1136 YIARPKAQ
+1136 YSVRPRAQ
-1144 EDGTIALSSEFSI
+1144 EDGIIALSSEFSI
-1157 VVQWLPVPEIRSRVG
+1157 VVQWLPVPEIRSLVG
-1172 GDDESF
+1172 GDDEEF
-1178 SISE
+1178 FISE

>member
-1 MAAMRRIAARC
+1 MRRIAARC

-167 LVDVRQAAHA
+167 MVDVRQAAHA

-463 PVGGSLIATDPVSGR
+463 PVGGSLIATDLGSGR

-502 LALPEAALT
+502 LALPEASLT

-596 TAAAAGASAGARYD
+596 DRRRGRRVRGCPLRSDAHVLLSLLPAPAAVRADGRHVVAAAGKPCRRRPGGPARPAGRRVAPAFGRRTGGARYAGRAPAGHARHD
-610 PTRTF
+610 AGVRRTAGPAAEFRAVPTAAG
-615 FYPSSLRLPLFAQM
+615 SDGAAALRS
-629 GGTLLRL
+629 
-636 PASRAGADQ
+636 ASRSHLRGHPRQRRLDHGARRGPCAAVGHRAGGPYHA
-645 ADPPDLPGGGL
+645 
-656 RPRSGAVPAAQD
+656 PAA
-668 TPAARQPATR
+668 
-678 GTAPESGEPQALPQS
+678 
-693 SARSRPRQEAA
+693 
-704 VRLRY
+704 
-709 DLRPGVTFEGTHD
+709 
-722 SADWI
+722 
-727 TARDVDHTLQ
+727 
-737 SATVQVAHTTLLQH
+737 
-751 DADLFGGL
+751 
-759 LGLDNSL
+759 
-766 RNTIALQSLV
+766 
-776 HSADSLPEE
+776 
-785 QRERLTVETRSRS
+785 
-798 GATVSLGNRLTL
+798 
-810 RPLLGQPAWERS
+810 
-822 ALTYD
+822 
-827 LDLRLL
+827 
-833 NVAYVATDDDFR
+833 
-845 TRWGGW
+845 
-851 DVDGITRHRLQGV
+851 
-864 TAVQV
+864 
-869 ADFPQR
+869 
-875 LTLSAD
+875 
-881 LPPRPMFL
+881 
-889 SASLGLNAGDVSA
+889 
-902 SASSGLRCRDDPRT
+902 
-916 TMEDESRSTLQ
+916 
-927 ECAEWAPQ
+927 
-935 PLNLSLEA
+935 
-943 KPLEPL
+943 
-949 SLRQQLSIDLAYR
+949 
-962 RIPEDP
+962 
-968 PAVRVA
+968 
-974 RSVSSLRL
+974 
-982 GGLSASLIALP
+982 
-993 QQRMGREDETL
+993 
-1004 GLQQLRIDY
+1004 
-1013 AETLGPSYLWRNR
+1013 
-1026 IKLEFTA
+1026 
-1033 RSGWTVNFPD
+1033 
-1043 PRSNRFTFS
+1043 
-1052 TAIAAQVHEFLDLTF
+1052 
-1067 ATASSNERTYLY
+1067 
-1079 VPGWAEDAG
+1079 
-1088 QEPLSPIED
+1088 
-1097 LLWSFAFWDDSLRR
+1097 
-1111 RSNFKIDRMSLSA
+1111 
-1124 VHHLQDW
+1124 
-1131 DLTFA
+1131 
-1136 YIARPKAQ
+1136 
-1144 EDGTIALSSEFSI
+1144 
-1157 VVQWLPVPEIRSRVG
+1157 
-1172 GDDESF
+1172 
-1178 SISE
+1178 

>member
-1 MAAMRRIAARC
+1 MRC
-12 GVLIARALLL
+12 SGTLVL

-29 VTVATQTA
+29 PTVATQTA
-37 PAQADPAG
+37 PV
-45 PAPAQAPAEETPPEA
+45 QAPADAAPPAATASEPATAAEPDPEMPSADGSDDGTPVVEA
-60 AAAEQ
+60 AAAPQ
-65 ATVAEPAP
+65 V
-73 ETPSADASDGADPVA
+73 
-88 EAAVEPDAPVAAP
+88 PVAAP

-110 IRDTL
+110 IRATL

-136 DDGGSRREL
+136 DDRGSRRDL

-150 RFFALTEA
+150 RFYFLPEVSVT
-158 TQPPSQPAQ
+158 PSQPAQ
-167 LVDVRQAAHA
+167 VVDVRQAVHA

-182 AAAGGSY
+182 PANGGSY

-198 VVHDT
+198 VVEDA
-203 EADTEH
+203 EAETEH
-209 VIRADEVVYQ
+209 VIRADEVIYH

-230 VEYVVSHGDGEPQLV
+230 VEYAVTHGDGEPQLV

-250 AFDLATSK
+250 AFDLTTSK
-258 AVFVNGFTR
+258 AVFVDGFTR
-267 QQRDGGAGPVTFTF
+267 QQRDGVGGPVTFSF

-299 RFTSSPDPGLPN
+299 RFTSSADPRLPN

-373 LYLIGRRPPEDE
+373 LYLIGRRPPDDE
-385 PLSVLSLTTPGQY
+385 PLSVLSLTAPGQY
-398 REELHGLFLRRVPTD
+398 DEEVRGLFLRRVPTD
-413 TPPPDEHY
+413 EPPSDEHY

-431 LGLFAG
+431 LGLFTG
-437 VAGDLPLAESG
+437 VAGDLPLADDG
-448 ALEFLLGV
+448 ALEFQLGV
-456 ARSRSIW
+456 ARSRSVW
-463 PVGGSLIATDPVSGR
+463 PLGGSFMASDPLSGR
-478 SYWHDSSLF
+478 SHWHDSSLF

-502 LALPEAALT
+502 LTLPEVSLT
-511 GRLELFSDPDFVTD
+511 GRVELFSDPEFTTD

-532 FNWPALIGFK
+532 FNWPALLGFK
-542 AATEEEP
+542 AATEEAP
-549 TRRSNL
+549 TRRTNL

-564 FSRLM
+564 FSRLL
-569 AADRGAPRLVDQL
+569 AAGRSAPRPIDQL

-596 TAAAAGASAGARYD
+596 TAAAPGTSAGARYD

-615 FYPSSLRLPLFAQM
+615 FYPSSLRVPLLAQM

-636 PASRAGADQ
+636 PASPAGAVQ
-645 ADPPDLPGGGL
+645 EDPPDLPGGGL
-656 RPRSGAVPAAQD
+656 RPPEE
-668 TPAARQPATR
+668 
-678 GTAPESGEPQALPQS
+678 TAPEPEPPARGSAPELAAPEALPQS
-693 SARSRPRQEAA
+693 PTRSRPRQEST

-722 SADWI
+722 SARWV
-727 TARDVDHTLQ
+727 TVRDVDHALE
-737 SATVQVAHTTLLQH
+737 SATVQVAHTTLVQH
-751 DADLFGGL
+751 DADLYGGV

-766 RNTIALQSLV
+766 RNTITLQSLV
-776 HSADSLPEE
+776 HTAATMPDQ

-798 GATVSLGNRLTL
+798 GFTVSLGNRLTL
-810 RPLLGQPAWERS
+810 RPLLGQPALERS
-822 ALTYD
+822 AVTYD

-833 NVAYVATDDDFR
+833 NLAYVEADEDFR
-845 TRWGGW
+845 TRWGSW
-851 DVDGITRHRLQGV
+851 DVDGITRHRLA
-864 TAVQV
+864 AVAALQV
-869 ADFPQR
+869 ADSPQR

-889 SASLGLNAGDVSA
+889 SAGLALSAGDVSA
-902 SASSGLRCRDDPRT
+902 SATTGVRCRDDPRT
-916 TMEDESRSTLQ
+916 SMEDESSSPLD

-962 RIPEDP
+962 RVPEDP
-968 PAVRVA
+968 PAARVA

-982 GGLSASLIALP
+982 GGLNASLIALP
-993 QQRMGREDETL
+993 LQRMGRDEETL
-1004 GLQQLRIDY
+1004 GLQQLRLDY
-1013 AETLGPSYLWRNR
+1013 TETLGPGYLWRNR
-1026 IKLEFTA
+1026 IRLEFTA
-1033 RSGWTVNFPD
+1033 RAGWTVNFPD

-1052 TAIAAQVHEFLDLTF
+1052 TAFTARVHEFLDLTF
-1067 ATASSNERTYLY
+1067 ATASSNERTYRY
-1079 VPGWAEDAG
+1079 FPDWARDAG
-1088 QEPLSPIED
+1088 QEPLNPIED
-1097 LLWSFAFWDDSLRR
+1097 LLWSFAFWDDSLRL
-1111 RSNFKIDRMSLSA
+1111 RSNFKIDRLSLSA

-1131 DLTFA
+1131 DLTFD
-1136 YIARPKAQ
+1136 YSVRPRAQ
-1144 EDGTIALSSEFSI
+1144 EDGIIALSSEFSI
-1157 VVQWLPVPEIRSRVG
+1157 VVQWLPVPEIRSLVG
-1172 GDDESF
+1172 GDDEEF
-1178 SISE
+1178 FISE

>member
-1 MAAMRRIAARC
+1 MF
-12 GVLIARALLL
+12 

-29 VTVATQTA
+29 ATVATQTA
-37 PAQADPAG
+37 PVQALPD
-45 PAPAQAPAEETPPEA
+45 APA
-60 AAAEQ
+60 
-65 ATVAEPAP
+65 AEPVP
-73 ETPSADASDGADPVA
+73 GTPSADASDGDSAVVEASA
-88 EAAVEPDAPVAAP
+88 EPQVPVAAP

-110 IRDTL
+110 IRATL

-136 DDGGSRREL
+136 DDRGSRRDL

-150 RFFALTEA
+150 RFYALPEVSG
-158 TQPPSQPAQ
+158 PPSQPAQ
-167 LVDVRQAAHA
+167 VVDVRQAAHA

-182 AAAGGSY
+182 AATGGSY

-198 VVHDT
+198 VVQDA
-203 EADTEH
+203 EADAEH
-209 VIRADEVVYQ
+209 VIRADEVIYH

-230 VEYVVSHGDGEPQLV
+230 VEYVVRDGAGEPQLV

-258 AVFVNGFTR
+258 AVFVDGFTR
-267 QQRDGGAGPVTFTF
+267 QQRDGVAGPVTFSF

-299 RFTSSPDPGLPN
+299 RFTSSADPRLPN

-373 LYLIGRRPPEDE
+373 LYLIGRRPPDDE
-385 PLSVLSLTTPGQY
+385 PLSVLSLAAPGQY
-398 REELHGLFLRRVPTD
+398 REELRGLFLRRVPTD
-413 TPPPDEHY
+413 DPPSDEHY

-437 VAGDLPLAESG
+437 VAGDLPLADNG
-448 ALEFLLGV
+448 ALEFQLGV

-463 PVGGSLIATDPVSGR
+463 PLGGSLIASDPVSGR

-487 GVTLPLRYGLELAGN
+487 GVTLPLRYGLDLAGN
-502 LALPEAALT
+502 LALPDVSLT
-511 GRLELFSDPDFVTD
+511 GRVELFSDPEFATD

-532 FNWPALIGFK
+532 FNWPSLLGFN
-542 AATEEEP
+542 AAAEDGP
-549 TRRSNL
+549 TRRTNL

-564 FSRLM
+564 FSGLLATGRSSS
-569 AADRGAPRLVDQL
+569 RPIEQL

-596 TAAAAGASAGARYD
+596 SAAAQGTSAGARYD

-636 PASRAGADQ
+636 PASPAGSVQEA
-645 ADPPDLPGGGL
+645 PPDLPGGRL
-656 RPRSGAVPAAQD
+656 RPRSGAVPATEE
-668 TPAARQPATR
+668 TP
-678 GTAPESGEPQALPQS
+678 TAPESAAPEALPQS
-693 SARSRPRQEAA
+693 STRSRPRQEST

-709 DLRPGVTFEGTHD
+709 DLRPGVTLEGTHD
-722 SADWI
+722 SARWI
-727 TARDVDHTLQ
+727 TVRDVDHALE
-737 SATVQVAHTTLLQH
+737 SATVQVAHTTLVQH
-751 DADLFGGL
+751 DADLYGGV

-776 HSADSLPEE
+776 HTAETMPDQ
-785 QRERLTVETRSRS
+785 QRQRLTVETRSRS
-798 GATVSLGNRLTL
+798 GISVSLGNRLTL

-822 ALTYD
+822 AVTYD

-833 NVAYVATDDDFR
+833 NVAYVETDDDFR
-845 TRWGGW
+845 PRWGSW
-851 DVDGITRHRLQGV
+851 DVDGITRHRLA
-864 TAVQV
+864 AVAAMQV
-869 ADFPQR
+869 ADSPQR

-889 SASLGLNAGDVSA
+889 SAGLALSAGDVSA
-902 SASSGLRCRDDPRT
+902 SASTGLRCRDDPRT
-916 TMEDESRSTLQ
+916 SMEDESRSTLE

-962 RIPEDP
+962 RVPEDP
-968 PAVRVA
+968 PAARIA

-982 GGLSASLIALP
+982 GGLNASLIALP
-993 QQRMGREDETL
+993 LQRMGREEETL

-1013 AETLGPSYLWRNR
+1013 TETLGPSYLWRNR
-1026 IKLEFTA
+1026 IRLEFTA
-1033 RSGWTVNFPD
+1033 RAGWTVNFPD

-1052 TAIAAQVHEFLDLTF
+1052 TAFTARVHEFLDLTF
-1067 ATASSNERTYLY
+1067 ATASSNARTYLY
-1079 VPGWAEDAG
+1079 FPDWARDAG
-1088 QEPLSPIED
+1088 QEPLNPIED
-1097 LLWSFAFWDDSLRR
+1097 LLWSFAFWDDSLRL
-1111 RSNFKIDRMSLSA
+1111 RSNFKIDRLSLSA

-1131 DLTFA
+1131 DLTFD
-1136 YIARPKAQ
+1136 YSVRPRAQ
-1144 EDGTIALSSEFSI
+1144 EDGIIALSSEFSV
-1157 VVQWLPVPEIRSRVG
+1157 VVQWLPVPEIRSSVG
-1172 GDDESF
+1172 GDDEEF
-1178 SISE
+1178 FISE